1 MPVRGREGQAMNT
14 IDTLDELEAL
24 YGAPRESSL
33 SKVQSELTPCY
44 QSWIEAS
51 KFLVLVTVGK
61 DGTDGSPRG
70 DDGPVVR
77 IADRKTILLPDWW
90 GNNRLD
96 SLRNIVTDGRV
107 SLMFMVPGSTI
118 VVRVN
123 GTAVVSADNALTFSF
138 EKNGKVPKSV
148 TVVTVGE
155 VYFQCAK
162 ALMRSALWSEGDR
175 SAGLP
180 TMGDFKREITEGF
193 DARAFD
199 EGFPDYARERMW

>member
-1 MPVRGREGQAMNT
+1 MKT
-14 IDTLDELEAL
+14 IDTLEELEAL
-24 YGAPRESSL
+24 YGGPGESSL

-44 QSWIEAS
+44 QAWIEAS

-77 IADRKTILLPDWW
+77 IADSKTLLLPDWW

-107 SLMFMVPGSTI
+107 SLMFMVPGSTT

-123 GTAVVSADNALTFSF
+123 GAAVVSGDDALTSSF
-138 EKNGKVPKSV
+138 EKKGKRPKTV
-148 TVVTVGE
+148 TVVTIGE

-180 TMGDFKREITEGF
+180 TAGDFIREFTEGF
-193 DARAFD
+193 DARGYD
-199 EGFPDYARERMW
+199 DGYGDYAKDRMW